1 MRRLTLAVLALGLGG
16 LAACGSGVRG
26 TYSDQSGAFVL
37 DLKSGGK
44 ASFAIPGDAI
54 SCNYQVQGESLTLQ
68 CPGDSGKLVFTLHG
82 DGSLTG
88 PRDSFMPALRKKS

>member
-1 MRRLTLAVLALGLGG
+1 MRRLTLAVLALALGG

-54 SCNYQVQGESLTLQ
+54 SCNYHVQGQNITLM
-68 CPGDSGKLVFTLHG
+68 CPGDGGKLDLTLHD
-82 DGSLTG
+82 DGSITG
-88 PRDSFMPALRKKS
+88 ARDSFMPALRKKS